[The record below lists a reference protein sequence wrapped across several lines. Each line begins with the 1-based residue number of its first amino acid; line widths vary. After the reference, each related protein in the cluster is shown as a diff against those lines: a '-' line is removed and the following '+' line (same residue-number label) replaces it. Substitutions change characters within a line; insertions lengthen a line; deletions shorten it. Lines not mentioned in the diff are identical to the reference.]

1 MEPPQEQEADS
12 LATLEERIRQA
23 IDLVT
28 RLRREAAEAREEA
41 AKLTRE
47 LEALRAER
55 QQVRTRI
62 EKLLSQIDALSAV

>member
-41 AKLTRE
+41 AKLPGNWR
-47 LEALRAER
+47 RYGR
-55 QQVRTRI
+55 
-62 EKLLSQIDALSAV
+62 SASRFEPASRSCSARSML